1 MRLHEKQNQIINLKE
16 EKGMLMSRI
25 NFLEKELQTAKKAK
39 ERDLSRSLIKSVYH
53 LKNQGVEEGPYLGRS
68 VRAIPPKQN
77 KMKQTKVS
85 LFGKNQKENK
95 GNN

>member
-1 MRLHEKQNQIINLKE
+1 
-16 EKGMLMSRI
+16 
-25 NFLEKELQTAKKAK
+25 
-39 ERDLSRSLIKSVYH
+39 LIKSVYH